1 MADERDVAPPLAQP
15 VTEANWP
22 LRIVLGV
29 GVLAVLGIAYLFGT
43 TVVPRWWAHRVGRV
57 VDGSLTAGTLY
68 GLFIGLVFTLVPLL
82 VARQALRRMRMKL
95 RLAVLALAL
104 VAAAPNLMT
113 LAIVLGSGSA
123 AHAGERTLDVDGPGF
138 RAGSAWG
145 AVIALV
151 LALGLFVWTWKW
163 RRDRRQLRS
172 LKSEKRAQKVEQE
185 RAQPSD

>member
-1 MADERDVAPPLAQP
+1 MGDEKDDAPPPLAEP

-22 LRIVLGV
+22 LRLVLLVALLLVV
-29 GVLAVLGIAYLFGT
+29 GASYLFGV
-43 TVVPRWWAHRVGRV
+43 TVVPRWWAHRVGRI
-57 VDGSLTAGTLY
+57 VDGSLAAGTFY
-68 GLFIGLVFTLVPLL
+68 GLFLGFVFTLTPLV
-82 VARQALRRMRMKL
+82 VARQALRRRMRRGL

-113 LAIVLGSGSA
+113 LAIVLGSGDA

-145 AVIALV
+145 AGIAVV
-151 LALGLFVWTWKW
+151 LALGLFAWTWKW

-172 LKSEKRAQKVEQE
+172 LKSEKRAAEAE
-185 RAQPSD
+185 RRQGD